1 MVGFQILDLTRR
13 ICGSGGALQQGPMT
27 YVFPATDS
35 KRFNYPGVIIITGSQ
50 ALVGSPFS

>member
-35 KRFNYPGVIIITGSQ
+35 KRFN
-50 ALVGSPFS
+50 